1 MLGKSQIMKNNSVRD
16 CLLLISVTLFIYLP
30 FLGLP
35 VLDGNEPVRVIIAK
49 EMMKT
54 GNWIIPILHGK
65 PYFTKPPLMNW
76 LIAGSGGIFGTVNE
90 WTSRVP
96 SVLSV
101 FATAFSIYFMTGKWL
116 KREGRL
122 FAAVTVLGMIGLIQ
136 KGRTAEIDTLFIF
149 FVTLILLIWINGYT
163 RQRKPLVLWSVSL
176 TLLGIGFLAK
186 GPQIIGYFYLSIFAY
201 LFYRKNLSFFFS
213 RYHLIGFFC
222 FFFVLALYLFF
233 VLQWVTPDEYLK
245 MWAGQIAE
253 RAESKHSLSFLQH
266 ILTYPIGAV
275 ASFSPCMLFL
285 IPLGYYKNLRKKA
298 KEVFQNEILIYCF
311 IILVVNFPLYWLLP
325 HARVR
330 YFLPA
335 GPFVAVGTA
344 AVFEFYLQKAKE
356 NPEIQKFFKGLLK
369 FCSWT
374 ALVSAFVTFIVLLF
388 LKTEISLTPS
398 LIFLV
403 FLLLL
408 LNLYVLYKTKSLLLH
423 TVPIWIV
430 LNTGLFYLACV
441 SIDTQLDL
449 KKENNPKSIAKQI
462 NLLLPEDI
470 GVIYE
475 IGYDRFLGTT
485 CYLDK
490 EVIQLDNFSQLKSLD
505 NTEKK
510 IYFIFDTQYLNTEN
524 EREILSREIAWD
536 KVYSHFL
543 RNSKGDIVV
552 GYLKQSQGT

>member
-1 MLGKSQIMKNNSVRD
+1 MLGKSQTTKNSSVRD

-65 PYFTKPPLMNW
+65 PYFTKPPMMNW

-101 FATAFSIYFMTGKWL
+101 FATAFSIYVMTGKWL

-122 FAAVTVLGMIGLIQ
+122 FAAVTVLGMIGLIK

-163 RQRKPLVLWSVSL
+163 IQRKPLILWSVSL

-245 MWAGQIAE
+245 MWASQIAE

-275 ASFSPCMLFL
+275 ASFLPCMLFL
-285 IPLGYYKNLRKKA
+285 IPLVYYKNLRKKA

-311 IILVVNFPLYWLLP
+311 IIVVVNFPLYWLLP
-325 HARVR
+325 NARVR

-335 GPFVAVGTA
+335 GPFVAIGTA

-356 NPEIQKFFKGLLK
+356 NPEIQNFFKGLLK
-369 FCSWT
+369 LCLWT
-374 ALVSAFVTFIVLLF
+374 ALISSVVTFIVLLF
-388 LKTEISLTPS
+388 IKTEISLTPS

-408 LNLYVLYKTKSLLLH
+408 LNLYILYKTRSILLR
-423 TVPIWIV
+423 TVPIWII
-430 LNTGLFYLACV
+430 LNTGLFYLTCV
-441 SIDTQLDL
+441 AIDTQLDL

-462 NLLLPEDI
+462 NPLLPEDI

-490 EVIQLDNFSQLKSLD
+490 EVIQLDNFSQLKSLV
-505 NTEKK
+505 NTGGK

-524 EREILSREIAWD
+524 EREILSREIAWN

-543 RNSKGDIVV
+543 KNSKGDIVV
-552 GYLKQSQGT
+552 GYLKQSQGI